1 MARPTKLTPA
11 VHDAIVA
18 SLRAGAYIE
27 TAAAAAGVSAST
39 VHAWLRRAEDH
50 PDDCGSPFLEFLEAV
65 ERARAEAELE
75 AISVIRDAAPRSW
88 QAAAWYLERSYPK
101 RWGRQAPK
109 PVDGAGVP
117 FLVQLHNMETM
128 LHANADTDEN

>member
-1 MARPTKLTPA
+1 
-11 VHDAIVA
+11 VHASIVEN
-18 SLRAGAYIE
+18 LRAGAYIE

-65 ERARAEAELE
+65 EKARAEAELD
-75 AISVIRDAAPRSW
+75 AIRTIREAAPRSW

-101 RWGRQAPK
+101 RWGRQAPEPPPNLASDGQQ
-109 PVDGAGVP
+109 PVSIA
-117 FLVQLHNMETM
+117 QLHA
-128 LHANADTDEN
+128 LLVDDDE

>member
-11 VHDAIVA
+11 VHASIVEN
-18 SLRAGAYIE
+18 LRAGAYIE

-50 PDDCGSPFLEFLEAV
+50 PEDCGSPFLEFLEAV
-65 ERARAEAELE
+65 EKARAEAELD
-75 AISVIRDAAPRSW
+75 AIRTIREAAPRSW

-101 RWGRQAPK
+101 RWGRQAPEPSPK
-109 PVDGAGVP
+109 LASDGQPAISIA
-117 FLVQLHNMETM
+117 QLHD
-128 LHANADTDEN
+128 LLVYDD